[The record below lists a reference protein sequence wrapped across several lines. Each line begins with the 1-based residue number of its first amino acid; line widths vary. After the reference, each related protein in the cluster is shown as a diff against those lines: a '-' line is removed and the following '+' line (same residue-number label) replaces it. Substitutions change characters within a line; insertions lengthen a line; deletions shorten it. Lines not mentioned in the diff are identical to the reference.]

1 MKFGPVAIEA
11 AAGCILAH
19 GVRLGDGLFKKGRM
33 LSSEDVAA
41 LQAAGVSRVTVA
53 QLEDGDVAEDLA
65 ARALALTAAGEGVLA
80 QQAFTGRA
88 NVHAKGLGLAVIDG
102 ERVRAIN
109 HIDESL
115 TVATLAPYALVSERQ
130 MVATIK
136 VIPFAT
142 PQAVLAKALAIVGDR
157 PLVQVKSFVKQRV
170 ALIITTLAQ
179 TKASIITKTEEVTRA
194 RLAALGLALAAVET
208 VPHTDDHVRD
218 AIARQTAAGSDLV
231 LVFGAS
237 AIVDRADVIPA
248 AVVGAGGR
256 VVHLGM
262 PVDPGNL
269 LMLGDVGGV
278 PVIGVPSCA
287 RSPKRNGFDWVLERL
302 CAGVAVSRED
312 LMDMGAGGLLAEIP
326 SRPSPRELQVPSA
339 PKVVAV
345 VLAAGEGKRMGGGKM
360 LKDFGGR
367 PMIAATVANVLASGV
382 DEVVVVTGLGAAD
395 VGAAVKGPPQSFG
408 QLPQRVGGARLR
420 VVHNPDYASGMAS
433 SLRVGVQAAGVAD
446 AVVVC
451 LGDMPRVSGEVI
463 DRLIAAFNPIEH
475 RSIVVPTHKGQF
487 GNPVLWGAEHFARL
501 TSLQGDKGARALIAG
516 LKAEA
521 TEVDADE
528 GVLMDFDTV
537 EALEGTPSVTS

>member
-1 MKFGPVAIEA
+1 MP
-11 AAGCILAH
+11 
-19 GVRLGDGLFKKGRM
+19 R
-33 LSSEDVAA
+33 
-41 LQAAGVSRVTVA
+41 
-53 QLEDGDVAEDLA
+53 
-65 ARALALTAAGEGVLA
+65 
-80 QQAFTGRA
+80 
-88 NVHAKGLGLAVIDG
+88 
-102 ERVRAIN
+102 
-109 HIDESL
+109 
-115 TVATLAPYALVSERQ
+115 
-130 MVATIK
+130 
-136 VIPFAT
+136 
-142 PQAVLAKALAIVGDR
+142 PQAVLDKALAIVGDR
-157 PLVQVKSFVKQRV
+157 PLVEVKPFVKQKV

-179 TKASIITKTEEVTRA
+179 TKASIITKTEEVTRV
-194 RLAALGLALAAVET
+194 RLAALGLALADVET

-218 AIARQTAAGSDLV
+218 AIAQQKAAGSDLV

-278 PVIGVPSCA
+278 PVVGVPSCA

-345 VLAAGEGKRMGGGKM
+345 VLAAGEGRRMGGGKM
-360 LKDFGGR
+360 LKNFHGR
-367 PMIAATVANVLASGV
+367 PMVAVTVANVLASGV
-382 DEVVVVTGLGAAD
+382 DEVVVVTGHGAVD
-395 VGAAVKGPPQSFG
+395 VEAALNDAKV
-408 QLPQRVGGARLR
+408 R

-451 LGDMPRVSGEVI
+451 LGDMPRVSAEVI

-501 TSLQGDKGARALIAG
+501 TSLSGDKGARALIAG

-521 TEVDADE
+521 TEVEAGE

-537 EALEGTPSVTS
+537 EALERVGTSSTIAFRDGPPLSRGEGLETMRFSSGEAVAKRLTVCAIAPCGRRRMRALKSAANS